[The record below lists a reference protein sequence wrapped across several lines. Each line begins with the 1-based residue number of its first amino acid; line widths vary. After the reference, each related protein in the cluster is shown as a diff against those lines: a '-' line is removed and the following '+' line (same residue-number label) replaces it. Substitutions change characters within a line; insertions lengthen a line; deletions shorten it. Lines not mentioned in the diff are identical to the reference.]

1 MLKLPTLLASAL
13 FATVVLRVS
22 AAPADTAKATDRCET
37 EVSETIRRMRG
48 PNAKEV
54 QFLAAKRVL
63 LPSGDDETA
72 IKGEGRYRGAAGSVS
87 FTYSCAYNAASDATS
102 GVVFRD
108 AGAARAAPE
117 KAFEPDLTN
126 VSPEACEAAAASA
139 LKRLHPRVGRINF
152 GADSRRMQPG
162 TNGRVDL
169 VGKGSVER
177 APGMNLIPF
186 SYRCEVEP
194 RSGRV
199 TAISTKE

>member
-1 MLKLPTLLASAL
+1 MLKFQALFAIALLASVQQPA
-13 FATVVLRVS
+13 A
-22 AAPADTAKATDRCET
+22 AAPPDTAKATDRCET

-48 PNAKEV
+48 RDAKEV

-87 FTYSCAYNAASDATS
+87 FTYSCAYSAATDTTS

-126 VSPEACEAAAASA
+126 VSPEACEAEAAGA
-139 LKRLHPRVGRINF
+139 LKKQHPRVGRINF

-162 TNGRVDL
+162 SNGRIEL
-169 VGKGSVER
+169 LGKGSVER
-177 APGMNLIPF
+177 APGMHLIPF
-186 SYRCEVEP
+186 SYRCQVEP
-194 RSGRV
+194 RSGKV
-199 TAISTKE
+199 VDISISE

>member
-1 MLKLPTLLASAL
+1 MLKLPPLLALAL
-13 FATVVLRVS
+13 FAALLQPAA

-48 PNAKEV
+48 RDAKEV
-54 QFLAAKRVL
+54 QFLAAKRL
-63 LPSGDDETA
+63 ALPSGDDETA
-72 IKGEGRYRGAAGSVS
+72 IKGEGRYRGAGGSVN
-87 FTYSCAYNAASDATS
+87 FTYSCAYNEASDATS

-126 VSPEACEAAAASA
+126 VSPEACEAAAAGA
-139 LKRLHPRVGRINF
+139 LKRQHPRVGRINF

-162 TNGRVDL
+162 TNGRIDL

-186 SYRCEVEP
+186 SFRCEVDP

-199 TAISTKE
+199 LNVSTKE

>member
-1 MLKLPTLLASAL
+1 MLKLPVLIGLALTAFLSQPVA
-13 FATVVLRVS
+13 

-48 PNAKEV
+48 RDAKEV

-72 IKGEGRYRGAAGSVS
+72 IKGEGRYRGERGAVS
-87 FTYSCAYNAASDATS
+87 FTYSCAYNAATDATS

-126 VSPEACEAAAASA
+126 VSPEACEAAAAGA
-139 LKRLHPRVGRINF
+139 LKRQHPRVGRINF

-162 TNGRVDL
+162 SNGRIEL

-186 SYRCEVEP
+186 GYRCQVEP
-194 RSGRV
+194 RSGKV
-199 TAISTKE
+199 VDISTTE

>member
-1 MLKLPTLLASAL
+1 MFKLPALITLSLLATLLQPVA
-13 FATVVLRVS
+13 

-48 PNAKEV
+48 RDAKEV

-72 IKGEGRYRGAAGSVS
+72 IKGEGRYRGERGAVS
-87 FTYSCAYNAASDATS
+87 FTYSCAYNAATDATS

-126 VSPEACEAAAASA
+126 VSPEACEAAAAGA
-139 LKRLHPRVGRINF
+139 LKRQHPRVGRINF

-169 VGKGSVER
+169 LGKGSVER

-186 SYRCEVEP
+186 SYRCQVEP
-194 RSGRV
+194 RSGKV
-199 TAISTKE
+199 VDISTTE

>member
-1 MLKLPTLLASAL
+1 MLKLPPLLALAL
-13 FATVVLRVS
+13 FAAQLQPAA

-48 PNAKEV
+48 RDAKEV
-54 QFLAAKRVL
+54 QFLAAKRL
-63 LPSGDDETA
+63 ALPSGDDETA
-72 IKGEGRYRGAAGSVS
+72 IKGEGRYRGAGGSVS
-87 FTYSCAYNAASDATS
+87 FTYSCAYNEASDATS

-117 KAFEPDLTN
+117 KTFEPDLTN
-126 VSPEACEAAAASA
+126 VSPEACEAAAAGA
-139 LKRLHPRVGRINF
+139 LKRQHPRVGRINF

-162 TNGRVDL
+162 TNGRIDL

-186 SYRCEVEP
+186 SYRCQVEP
-194 RSGRV
+194 RSGKV
-199 TAISTKE
+199 VDISTTE